1 MAKKTEVIATHPVFP
16 AAPDKRNVYSE
27 SHLANFS
34 SSPCADL

>member
-1 MAKKTEVIATHPVFP
+1 MIATHPVFR
-16 AAPDKRNVYSE
+16 AAPDKRTASSE